1 MGIRFQ
7 MNVPDCL
14 PLSRSESAD
23 VGTLFKLTPDPDPAP
38 LHSRVLLDDAGWP
51 EGAGALATAGQSLS
65 ATPILTGGGRK
76 HCPFALANPA
86 GPELQGPPPRLR
98 GNGYW
103 RSLRGAVTGPYCE
116 RQNLK
121 MRRVAQLTRRIGIA
135 PGGKHRH
142 TTLVACFAGEHAKG
156 GRWNISAGTLMARRP
171 T

>member
-1 MGIRFQ
+1 M
-7 MNVPDCL
+7 
-14 PLSRSESAD
+14 
-23 VGTLFKLTPDPDPAP
+23 
-38 LHSRVLLDDAGWP
+38 LDDAGWP

-156 GRWNISAGTLMARRP
+156 GRWDISAGTLMARRP
-171 T
+171 QFKFAESRSRGFERPSSFRKDADTGVMTRSGRTLILVS